1 MDGSPHSKEQWTMP
15 PLNMPWTTTVPSSIF
30 LDGEKAFTTE
40 LERGTPP
47 RKSSKGNA
55 PGYCGE
61 TVYKTHRAN
70 SCKLRKADSCKPF
83 IAWVV
88 KQVREH
94 K

>member
-1 MDGSPHSKEQWTMP
+1 M
-15 PLNMPWTTTVPSSIF
+15 
-30 LDGEKAFTTE
+30 

-55 PGYCGE
+55 PDYCGE